1 MKRVNNLYEKITDL
15 NVITDM
21 YDNTVAKNTKNKS
34 KIERFNDYYSA
45 NIIDIKNIIDKKSY
59 ISGKYNIFSIRE
71 PKLRIIMSQNIK
83 DKVINHLVAKYFL
96 VDIFDKCFID
106 SNVATRIGKGTHYG
120 TKLTKKYLELMKK
133 QSKTIYYLKFDIS
146 KYFYNIDH
154 KIVKGLIR
162 KKIKDSDVLNIIDGI
177 IDSTDYEY
185 VNKQINYLK
194 KAEIIK
200 IKNQN
205 ISETDKTIQI
215 NNVLDIPLYKN
226 GKGLPIG
233 NMASQIIAILYLNE
247 LDHFIKENLKI
258 KYYIR
263 YMDDGVLLH
272 ENKDYLNY
280 CLKEIEKYLELLK
293 LTLNKKK
300 TRIDSIKNG
309 IDFLGYRFYLKDN
322 KAILKVRNNTKKRF
336 KRKMNKLY
344 KLYNNNLINFNRV
357 RCVRDSYFGHLR
369 YGNCNGLIYENLKNM

>member
-45 NIIDIKNIIDKKSY
+45 NIIDIKNVIDKKSY

-120 TKLTKKYLELMKK
+120 IKLTKKYLELMKK

-162 KKIKDSDVLNIIDGI
+162 KKIKDSDVLNIIDCI

-194 KAEIIK
+194 NAEIIK

-322 KAILKVRNNTKKRF
+322 KVILKVRNNTKKRF